1 LTIDGA
7 SIRDVLIGVG
17 VLLAGIGIIVV
28 CAALARLFGRLNRT
42 LDEVDREVAALSVPV
57 VATLSHIGGIADTA
71 DSTVARLGA
80 VVGSLEEVAGSLGST
95 AKLATDAV
103 APALVNF
110 GVVLAGITAGLRRF
124 VSVSRCRPGKMSG
137 MAERGGT
144 PAFVAGLVLGA
155 LGGAT
160 LAMILAPQTGEETRD
175 VLLAKAREA
184 GERARDTA
192 ADASDL
198 LARGRDIVA
207 DAKLRI
213 DAAVTEGK
221 DAAARQRDTLEHET

>member
-124 VSVSRCRPGKMSG
+124 VSGKPVPPG
-137 MAERGGT
+137 E
-144 PAFVAGLVLGA
+144 
-155 LGGAT
+155 
-160 LAMILAPQTGEETRD
+160 D
-175 VLLAKAREA
+175 V
-184 GERARDTA
+184 GN
-192 ADASDL
+192 
-198 LARGRDIVA
+198 G
-207 DAKLRI
+207 
-213 DAAVTEGK
+213 
-221 DAAARQRDTLEHET
+221 